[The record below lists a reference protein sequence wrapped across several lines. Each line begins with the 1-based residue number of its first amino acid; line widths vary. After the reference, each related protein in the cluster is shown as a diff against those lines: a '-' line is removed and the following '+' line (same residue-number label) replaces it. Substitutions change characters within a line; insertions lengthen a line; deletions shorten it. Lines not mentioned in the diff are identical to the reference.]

1 MTMNFNRILSVALAA
16 VVGGGAAIA
25 HADENVL
32 NLYSSRHYQTDE
44 RLYSDFE
51 KATGITINRIEG
63 KGDALIQR
71 IASEGANSP
80 ADVLLTVDAGRL
92 WRADQ
97 QGLLQ
102 PVGSEALA
110 AAIPA
115 NVRHP
120 DGHWFGFSRRARILY
135 YNPDKVSAADA
146 PTTYEELADPKY
158 KGLICIR
165 SGSNIYSLSLMSHL
179 IDKHG
184 EEAAEEWAKAVV
196 ANFARD
202 PQGGDTD
209 QIRAVAAGE
218 CGISVGNTYYYAR
231 LAASDKAEDRAVAE
245 KVVPVWPNQNEGGV
259 HMNISGAGIAKNAPN
274 RENAVK
280 FLEYLASKQAQRYFS
295 NGNNEYPVVVGALDN
310 PVLEAL
316 GGFVVDPI
324 NVAVYGENQPLAQ
337 KIYDRAGWK

>member
-1 MTMNFNRILSVALAA
+1 MKAKGLLSLALAA
-16 VVGGGAAIA
+16 AIGGGAAVA

-44 RLYSDFE
+44 RLYSDFTE
-51 KATGITINRIEG
+51 QTGITINRIEG

-71 IASEGANSP
+71 MASEGANSP

-97 QGLLQ
+97 EGLLQ
-102 PVGSEALA
+102 PVDSDILETNV
-110 AAIPA
+110 PA
-115 NVRHP
+115 NLRHP
-120 DGHWFGFSRRARILY
+120 DGHWFGFSQRARIIF
-135 YNPDKVSAADA
+135 YNPDKVAPEDA
-146 PTTYEELADPKY
+146 PTTYQDLADPKY
-158 KGLICIR
+158 KGLVCIR

-179 IDKHG
+179 IERIGAD
-184 EEAAEEWAKAVV
+184 AAEDWAEAVV

-245 KVVPVWPNQNEGGV
+245 KVVPVWPNQTMGGV
-259 HMNISGAGIAKNAPN
+259 HMNISGAGVAKHAPN

-280 FLEYLASKQAQRYFS
+280 FLEYLASKQAQTYFS
-295 NGNNEYPVVVGALDN
+295 NGNNEYPVVPGALDN
-310 PVLEAL
+310 PHLEAL
-316 GGFVVDPI
+316 GAYVVDPI
-324 NVAVYGENQPLAQ
+324 NVAIYGINQPEAQ